1 MLLQRRLA
9 GPNCVAQSHALFPGY
24 EVLHPF
30 ALGSL
35 CFVLPGLP
43 ERPEGGE
50 GCWLAGFWLRSRGS
64 KPGNV
69 LKGRCVPSATGLTAL
84 LS

>member
-1 MLLQRRLA
+1 MFCSSRLA
-9 GPNCVAQSHALFPGY
+9 RKARGWGGMLVS
-24 EVLHPF
+24 
-30 ALGSL
+30 
-35 CFVLPGLP
+35 GL
-43 ERPEGGE
+43 
-50 GCWLAGFWLRSRGS
+50 LLRSRGS